1 MNQNLK
7 NILDFRFPDFIINM
21 FLDSLEL
28 ILRIQEPFKDK
39 IGWV

>member
-7 NILDFRFPDFIINM
+7 IHGISDLDFTINM